1 MFIMSFL
8 SSFEIIKV
16 VVLEPC
22 IFLIPASISEAAA
35 VIHNGAKKNFDKGTA
50 TFINGLAILLN
61 NKPRNSPDWIILDIL
76 EL

>member
-16 VVLEPC
+16 VVPEPC
-22 IFLIPASISEAAA
+22 IFSIPASISEAAA
-35 VIHNGAKKNFDKGTA
+35 VIHNGAKRNFDKGTA

-61 NKPRNSPDWIILDIL
+61 NKPRNSPD
-76 EL
+76 